1 LVSAALGSFVVFSDP
16 SDPASARVGYE
27 LSRRTLSIERLAQ
40 SPSIPGLKVALS
52 ESTEVLSAIYQPE
65 RGCIEPDCSAVAM
78 PTRCRYYGAALSWL
92 PAPPPFSTGRWSMLP
107 SCRSLAGGEVHRMGN
122 ICIARTPQ

>member
-1 LVSAALGSFVVFSDP
+1 ALSERVHACVNCGLVADRDLVSAALGSFVVFSDP

-40 SPSIPGLKVALS
+40 SLSIPGLKVALS

-65 RGCIEPDCSAVAM
+65 HGCIEPEMSGDIS
-78 PTRCRYYGAALSWL
+78 TL
-92 PAPPPFSTGRWSMLP
+92 PVLQGSS
-107 SCRSLAGGEVHRMGN
+107 
-122 ICIARTPQ
+122 